1 MGFPLKKKSYFH
13 TRRNIK
19 QMPGFVC
26 LINFVDVWF
35 RVCVLETS
43 RVNPYMNNKQP
54 SRVSPS
60 FNTTSDIFIPE
71 KKKKKKKK
79 RRRKKQSDIKQ

>member
-60 FNTTSDIFIPE
+60 FNTTSDIFIPA
-71 KKKKKKKK
+71 KKKKNLTTCED
-79 RRRKKQSDIKQ
+79 KQK

>member
-1 MGFPLKKKSYFH
+1 
-13 TRRNIK
+13 
-19 QMPGFVC
+19 MPGYVC

-35 RVCVLETS
+35 HVCVLETS

-60 FNTTSDIFIPE
+60 FNTTSDIFIPA
-71 KKKKKKKK
+71 KKKKNLTTCED
-79 RRRKKQSDIKQ
+79 KQK

>member
-1 MGFPLKKKSYFH
+1 
-13 TRRNIK
+13 
-19 QMPGFVC
+19 MPGYVC

-35 RVCVLETS
+35 HVCVLETS

-60 FNTTSDIFIPE
+60 FNTTSDIFIPA

-79 RRRKKQSDIKQ
+79 RKRKRKKERSKVT

>member
-1 MGFPLKKKSYFH
+1 
-13 TRRNIK
+13 
-19 QMPGFVC
+19 MPGFVC
-26 LINFVDVWF
+26 LINFVDVLLH
-35 RVCVLETS
+35 VCVLETS

-79 RRRKKQSDIKQ
+79 KKEEERSKVT